1 MILQKVQYPD
11 ERAVVPAEA
20 RKIPHH
26 DDMGMSA
33 ANRTH
38 HEFQTCTMNTIAVV
52 LILRRSS
59 DDISLSL
66 CFFQQLSH
74 LCSQYTQALAS
85 AATVEPHR
93 AHFSVFRHIA
103 SLLCTKK

>member
-85 AATVEPHR
+85 APAVKPNR
-93 AHFSVFRHIA
+93 SHFSVFRHIC
-103 SLLCTKK
+103 SLPYTKK